1 MSISTTPPNVAPDIS
16 ATATLKPQAGV
27 MRWAWVL
34 LMVLPLVGLL
44 LFTTLQPIQ
53 VLPRMGLGPGYAL
66 QDQDGNRVTNE
77 DLRGKITLYNFTYS
91 GCAEGC
97 VQTGGLLKTTQEWLK
112 GVDTQGYDIELV
124 TITIDPEHDTP
135 EALQRFA
142 AEQGAEPEGWRFL
155 TGAPDKVKMVVG
167 GGFGVF
173 YEPQADGSFQFEPML
188 ALVDGTGILRARYR
202 TTPPPPE
209 ILQRDISLVLT
220 EAQNSTGPTALI
232 YETAHLFLC
241 YPK

>member
-1 MSISTTPPNVAPDIS
+1 LA
-16 ATATLKPQAGV
+16 
-27 MRWAWVL
+27 
-34 LMVLPLVGLL
+34 
-44 LFTTLQPIQ
+44 
-53 VLPRMGLGPGYAL
+53 PGYAL
-66 QDQDGNRVTNE
+66 RDQDGNQVTNE

-91 GCAEGC
+91 GCADGC
-97 VQTGGLLKTTQEWLK
+97 VQTSGLLKTTQEWLK

-124 TITIDPEHDTP
+124 TITIDPEHDSP
-135 EALQRFA
+135 ETLQRFA
-142 AEQGAEPEGWRFL
+142 AAQGAEPEGWRFL

-173 YEPQADGSFQFEPML
+173 YEAQTNGSFQFEPML

-202 TTPPPPE
+202 TTPPSPE

>member
-1 MSISTTPPNVAPDIS
+1 MSISTTPPHIAPDVS
-16 ATATLKPQAGV
+16 ATPGLKPQAGV
-27 MRWAWVL
+27 MRWAWIL

-53 VLPRMGLGPGYAL
+53 VLPRMGLAPGYAL
-66 QDQDGNRVTNE
+66 RDQDGNQVTNE

-91 GCAEGC
+91 GCADGC
-97 VQTGGLLKTTQEWLK
+97 VQTSGLLKTTQEWLK

-124 TITIDPEHDTP
+124 TITIDPEHDSP
-135 EALQRFA
+135 ETLQRFA
-142 AEQGAEPEGWRFL
+142 AAQGAEPEGWRFL

-173 YEPQADGSFQFEPML
+173 YEAQTNGSFQFEPM
-188 ALVDGTGILRARYR
+188 GARYR
-202 TTPPPPE
+202 TTPPSPE